1 MYTPLKRSYV
11 PQIRTGFIKYYA
23 HLSITFLFSVELII
37 CFHLA
42 NCITLSILHGICTQ
56 LNENIAGKENMI
68 EMHV

>member
-37 CFHLA
+37 CFYLA
-42 NCITLSILHGICTQ
+42 NCITTSIFNTECVR
-56 LNENIAGKENMI
+56 N
-68 EMHV
+68 